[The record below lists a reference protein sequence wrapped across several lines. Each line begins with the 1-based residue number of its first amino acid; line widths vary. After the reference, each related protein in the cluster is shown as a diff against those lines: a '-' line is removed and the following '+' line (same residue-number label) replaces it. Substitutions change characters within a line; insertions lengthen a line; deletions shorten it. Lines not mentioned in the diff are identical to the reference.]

1 VSLNVIESFVPKQT
15 EALSLLTFANSC
27 FFLLWQNTFKLLLFM
42 SKNQALICIDMQNDF
57 CLPGAPLCVQ
67 GAMACLPNVIR
78 AIDAARRQSIPIIW
92 VIREHHPSGCD
103 VELFRRN
110 LFANGNGATVKG
122 TPGAE
127 LVQGLTIM
135 PEDHVISK
143 KRFSAFMFTNLES
156 LIRHGLGV
164 EHIVLCGVQTPN
176 CIRGTA
182 MDAVGLDFPSVTVL
196 SDATASASMD
206 VQNANL
212 FDMKNMGVHVITTQE
227 WITQTK

>member
-1 VSLNVIESFVPKQT
+1 MKKQV
-15 EALSLLTFANSC
+15 
-27 FFLLWQNTFKLLLFM
+27 
-42 SKNQALICIDMQNDF
+42 LICIDMQNDF

-67 GAMACLPNVIR
+67 GAMDCLPQVQK
-78 AIDAARRQSIPIIW
+78 AVAEARRQSIPIIW

-103 VELFRRN
+103 VELYRRH
-110 LFANGNGATVKG
+110 LFINGHGATVKD

-127 LVQGLTIM
+127 LVAGLTIM

-143 KRFSAFMFTNLES
+143 KRFSAFMFTHLES

-164 EHIVLCGVQTPN
+164 EHIVLSGVQTPN
-176 CIRGTA
+176 CIRATA

-196 SDATASASMD
+196 SDATASATMD

-212 FDMKNMGVHVITTQE
+212 FDMKNMGVRVMTTQE
-227 WITQTK
+227 WITQMK